1 MQATKHAQQDAACAA
16 EELAQRQLELSQ
28 SREAEQNALDA
39 RRSLEQ
45 ERVTLLEALGKHKP
59 HSSHTTLKQLKQ
71 GRGLPFLLYSC
82 P

>member
-1 MQATKHAQQDAACAA
+1 MQATRNAQRDAACAA

-28 SREAEQNALDA
+28 SREAERSATDA

-45 ERVTLLEALGKHKP
+45 ERVTLLEAIGKHSP
-59 HSSHTTLKQLKQ
+59 LLHT
-71 GRGLPFLLYSC
+71 P